1 MRMPTL
7 CSFNTRLFLCV
18 FLYSDQKQVY
28 TNLFLFAKTNMYICM
43 CMNRHFVEPSHV
55 SDLPTLKFK
64 TWHFVSTR
72 NEKGRKHFKVELPYL
87 ICSIKI

>member
-7 CSFNTRLFLCV
+7 CSFNTLVFFCV

-55 SDLPTLKFK
+55 TYPPLNLRLGTLWVPEMKK
-64 TWHFVSTR
+64 AG
-72 NEKGRKHFKVELPYL
+72 NILK
-87 ICSIKI
+87 